1 MIKPTIDELTQGK
14 INRYELAVA
23 VAKCARIITAEYSK
37 QREAAEKAINRET
50 DKTIYSMV
58 DSELCDEKSVQLAV
72 NKIYNK
78 EFEII
83 KAEEAPEE
91 KHKEKEH
98 CECGHCAACEADAED
113 KPADRTEENSESEKA
128 EEENK
133 AE

>member
-14 INRYELAVA
+14 INRYELTVA

-78 EFEII
+78 DFEIM
-83 KAEEAPEE
+83 KAVDFHDE
-91 KHKEKEH
+91 KHTETEP

-113 KPADRTEENSESEKA
+113 ETAEKTEEKPEAEAA

>member
-14 INRYELAVA
+14 INRYELTVA

-78 EFEII
+78 DFEII
-83 KAEEAPEE
+83 RAEDVPEE
-91 KHKEKEH
+91 KHTEKEH

-113 KPADRTEENSESEKA
+113 ETAGKTEEKPEAA